1 MRSISRL
8 PTEPIRINPAT
19 NLRNACMIKCL
30 LDVPFT
36 SPCPS
41 QVCFKSEPVNDE
53 GSFLA
58 FAVAVGEGLI
68 MVVSD
73 ALSNRGKG

>member
-30 LDVPFT
+30 LDVLFT
-36 SPCPS
+36 SPCSS

-58 FAVAVGEGLI
+58 VAITIGEGII
-68 MVVSD
+68 MVISD

>member
-19 NLRNACMIKCL
+19 NLRNACIL
-30 LDVPFT
+30 EPPLNVLFT
-36 SPCPS
+36 SPCSS
-41 QVCFKSEPVNDE
+41 QEGFETEPVNDE

-58 FAVAVGEGLI
+58 FAVAIGEGLI

>member
-1 MRSISRL
+1 MRLMSRL
-8 PTEPIRINPAT
+8 PTEPIRINIDT
-19 NLRNACMIKCL
+19 ILRNTCMIKCL
-30 LDVPFT
+30 LDVLFT
-36 SPCPS
+36 SPCSS
-41 QVCFKSEPVNDE
+41 QVRFKSEPVNDE

-58 FAVAVGEGLI
+58 FAIAVGEGFV

>member
-8 PTEPIRINPAT
+8 PTEPMRLTQPT
-19 NLRNACMIKCL
+19 NLRNACTIKCL
-30 LDVPFT
+30 LDVLST
-36 SPCPS
+36 YHSSCHVRLES
-41 QVCFKSEPVNDE
+41 EQVTDE
-53 GSFLA
+53 GSFLT

-68 MVVSD
+68 MVISD